1 MDKNDGDNL
10 PEWFASRL
18 PEDPVIRADIRTRI
32 SRETD
37 GKNGLSGM
45 VLTKGGR
52 DDNLVEKKEEAS
64 AALDNQPSGVPWTP
78 SPVCALNVG
87 LGRVRAGR
95 YNARSPTPSPTM
107 YRIGGSV
114 PGTRLP
120 IPPAV

>member
-45 VLTKGGR
+45 VLTKGGL
-52 DDNLVEKKEEAS
+52 DHNLVEKKEEANVPGS
-64 AALDNQPSGVPWTP
+64 PAWFATYTAGAALDNQPSGVPWLLVLCLL
-78 SPVCALNVG
+78 SMLAWAGYAL
-87 LGRVRAGR
+87 AGSYFR
-95 YNARSPTPSPTM
+95 
-107 YRIGGSV
+107 
-114 PGTRLP
+114 
-120 IPPAV
+120 

>member
-10 PEWFASRL
+10 PEWFASCL

-52 DDNLVEKKEEAS
+52 DDNLVEKKEEA
-64 AALDNQPSGVPWTP
+64 N
-78 SPVCALNVG
+78 G
-87 LGRVRAGR
+87 L
-95 YNARSPTPSPTM
+95 ARRLGLPPTPPPSTTNRPGF
-107 YRIGGSV
+107 RGS
-114 PGTRLP
+114 
-120 IPPAV
+120 